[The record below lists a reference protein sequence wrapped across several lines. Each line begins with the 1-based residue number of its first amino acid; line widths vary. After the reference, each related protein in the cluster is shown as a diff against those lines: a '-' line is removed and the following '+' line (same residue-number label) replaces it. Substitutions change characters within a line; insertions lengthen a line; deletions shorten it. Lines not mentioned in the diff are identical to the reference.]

1 MHEFETVR
9 LIPVWAPLYVG
20 FTVPF
25 DKGPVISYNDSV
37 TMDSLLTDS
46 EDVLVKTVETVFMG
60 PTLCAQHIH
69 TVGINLP
76 KFLHYD
82 IKC

>member
-1 MHEFETVR
+1 M
-9 LIPVWAPLYVG
+9 WAPLYVG
-20 FTVPF
+20 LTVPF

-46 EDVLVKTVETVFMG
+46 EDVLVKAVEGCLHENVFMG